1 MSRRSDVR
9 DWTLSRRAFVRA
21 GAISPL
27 GLSLAGQL
35 ASERVAEAKTRKRVN
50 CIFVWLQ
57 GGPSHIDMYDLKP
70 DAPSEIR
77 GVLQPTQTN
86 VPGTMLGELLP
97 HMASCADKFS
107 IVRSMYCYSNAHG
120 QSDLNLMSGA
130 IPTRDFRPPGFG
142 AVLSWQQ
149 KGGLHTQVPPF
160 VQIGDITDPNFGP
173 PGRGGELGRNYDP
186 FIIDESNSGNFTTDV
201 FESPESIGAERLSD
215 RHRLLNRLDG
225 FQSQLE
231 QPLRLAA
238 TQDQFREQAFSIVTS
253 RKAKAAFDLTRESE
267 ATRDD
272 YGRNKI
278 GQGLLLARRL
288 IEAGVRFVTVRCVV
302 AYAWDHHADIFT
314 RLGHEVP
321 RYDQGYAALLKD
333 LHARGLL
340 DDTLV
345 VTAGEF
351 GRTPRL
357 NSDPAGAG
365 RDHWNR
371 AFSLT
376 MGGGGIKKGVV
387 VGRTDKHAAEVADRP
402 VSVADFAATVYQVL
416 SMNPDQMYYTT
427 AGRPLPAL
435 ASGTAIQEL
444 LS

>member
-1 MSRRSDVR
+1 MSQRNNS
-9 DWTLSRRAFVRA
+9 TELSLSRRAFVRA

-27 GLSLAGQL
+27 GISLAGQL
-35 ASERVAEAKTRKRVN
+35 ASERVAEAKTRKQVN

-57 GGPSHIDMYDLKP
+57 GGPSQIDMYDLKP

-77 GVLQPTQTN
+77 GVLQPVQTN
-86 VPGTMLGELLP
+86 VPGTMLGELMP
-97 HMASCADKFS
+97 HMATCADKFS
-107 IVRSMYCYSNAHG
+107 IVRSMHCYSNAHG

-130 IPTRDFRPPGFG
+130 IPTRDFSPPGFG

-149 KGGLHTQVPPF
+149 KRSQHAQVPPF

-173 PGRGGELGRNYDP
+173 PGRGGELGRHFDP
-186 FIIDESNSGNFTTDV
+186 FMVDASNSGNFTTEV
-201 FESPESIGAERLSD
+201 FEPPDSIGADRLSD
-215 RHRLLNRLDG
+215 RRRLLRRLDG

-231 QPLRLAA
+231 QPLRLAS

-253 RKAKAAFDLTRESE
+253 RKAKVAFDLTKENE

-302 AYAWDHHADIFT
+302 AYAWDHHAEIFT
-314 RLGHEVP
+314 RLRHEVP
-321 RYDQGYAALLKD
+321 PYDQGYAALLKD
-333 LHARGLL
+333 LHDRGLL

-345 VTAGEF
+345 ITAGEF

-357 NSDPAGAG
+357 NSDPLGAG

-376 MGGGGIKKGVV
+376 MGGGGIKRGLV

-402 VSVADFAATVYQVL
+402 VSVADFAATVYHTL
-416 SMNPDQMYYTT
+416 SMNPTQIYHTRS
-427 AGRPLPAL
+427 GRPLPAL
-435 ASGTAIQEL
+435 ANGKVIQEL